1 MDAMVTNEISSQG
14 PPRWAENQIKR
25 AKKVLVFL
33 SPGLLE
39 LASSD
44 GREIENSQVRSTFL
58 MYLHNDMH

>member
-44 GREIENSQVRSTFL
+44 GREIENSQVRSTC
-58 MYLHNDMH
+58 